1 MATDAELNQYLS
13 VKKYAPYRKDNRWD
27 KTRGDR
33 LKELKQ
39 SVAERSHG
47 AFGMDTGSSRDVNGG
62 KPKKRMGKKERQKLK
77 DTGIEQFG
85 TVVESVVTPPQG
97 SPHLKRNHE
106 EIGDV
111 DGQEGSGSGKRK
123 RRRRKK
129 AQE

>member
-1 MATDAELNQYLS
+1 MATDAELNQYMS

-47 AFGMDTGSSRDVNGG
+47 AFGMDAGPSRSMNGE
-62 KPKKRMGKKERQKLK
+62 KPKRRMGRKERLKLK
-77 DTGIEQFG
+77 AEQTG
-85 TVVESVVTPPQG
+85 TVEEKIATPG
-97 SPHLKRNHE
+97 SPDRSQLKRKHD
-106 EIGDV
+106 EIGGMNE
-111 DGQEGSGSGKRK
+111 GQEDSHSSKRK

-129 AQE
+129 VQE